1 MNVDIYAACLFQCF
15 ACKDQTSTN
24 LSNSMLDV
32 LEPID
37 TLIAQSLNSFEYP
50 IDTSPLLMP
59 VFPLEQAI
67 PEETENPS
75 RSKQAT

>member
-1 MNVDIYAACLFQCF
+1 MDRYAARLFQCF

-37 TLIAQSLNSFEYP
+37 TLIAQSLNSFGYP
-50 IDTSPLLMP
+50 IDNNPLPMP

-67 PEETENPS
+67 PADTENPS